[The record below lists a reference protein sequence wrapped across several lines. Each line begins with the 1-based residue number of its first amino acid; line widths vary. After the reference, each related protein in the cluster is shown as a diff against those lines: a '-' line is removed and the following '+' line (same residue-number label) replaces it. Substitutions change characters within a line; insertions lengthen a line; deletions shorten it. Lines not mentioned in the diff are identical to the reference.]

1 MSLSDPS
8 AVPDAASVTRNRLV
22 LVVYTSAIF
31 VSALLLFSVQPLFT
45 KMVLPRLGGSP
56 AVWSVAMV
64 FFQSLL
70 LGGYAYAHYLMQ
82 LRNRMLP
89 VVIHLVL
96 LVVALLTLPL
106 SIAGGWGEPPT
117 SGYAF
122 WLLGLFA
129 VSIGLPFFALAANN
143 PLLQAWFVR
152 TGHPNGPDPY
162 FLYAS
167 SNIGSFLALLSYPV
181 LLEPMFTL
189 RTQNL
194 IWTGGYGL
202 LIVLIAA
209 CGVLLLRSPVMAVA
223 DVGAEAIDAPAP
235 PWILRARWIFLAAV
249 PSGLLI
255 AVTAHISTD
264 VAAAPLLWV
273 LPLSLYLLT
282 WVLVFQSRPLLP
294 HKWILLL
301 QPLAI
306 AGVIV
311 LLAVGGEQNL
321 LLTLGGHQ
329 LCFFVIA
336 MACHG
341 ELARTRPAAKYL
353 TGFYVALS
361 FGGMVGG
368 LFAGL
373 IAPFTFS
380 WIAEYPILLACA
392 ALCRPPGG
400 NERLARWSNWYWPLL
415 AVLAVALIAP
425 TYNTGKVF
433 TWLDTNRVWVIG
445 AVGVLSALLAL
456 GLNANRWKIFATVA
470 VALALI
476 RAYPSDDGR
485 VETVRSFFGVHK
497 IVVTSNGQY
506 HVLMHGTTIYG
517 AEKYQNDDGTPV
529 TGRPEPITYYHKD
542 GGIGQAIAAMRERKG
557 GPLRVA
563 VIGLGSGTL
572 ACASEPGET
581 WKFFEIDQTMVDTAK
596 DPKYFT
602 YISKCE
608 PDMKP
613 VIGDARL
620 TFAKEAAG
628 TLRPDHRRRLF
639 VGCDPDPSRDRGG
652 DGDLQGQA
660 GAAGRC
666 GDACVQPASR
676 TGQRRGRHRR
686 RQRSQEL
693 GLQRGYQ
700 PRRGIHLLDH
710 GGGLG
715 ARGGRCRQA
724 GVVGP
729 MGTDRSRRQPA
740 GLDRRLLQ
748 RARRGV
754 AAAEEGRGVSLKRT
768 IRRLV
773 RNHSRL
779 SLLAARHDQPETIV
793 KKLALSFMAGA
804 GALLATSAFAA
815 PLSNGLT
822 ALPDSNIEQVRMVC
836 NENGRCWRER
846 SERRV
851 IVREFLR

>member
-1 MSLSDPS
+1 MTSEPS
-8 AVPDAASVTRNRLV
+8 ASRNRLV
-22 LVVYTSAIF
+22 LVVYTAAIF

-70 LGGYAYAHYLMQ
+70 LGGYAYAHLLMK
-82 LRNRMLP
+82 LNSR
-89 VVIHLVL
+89 VVPIVVHLVL
-96 LVVALLTLPL
+96 LVIALLTLPL
-106 SIAGGWGEPPT
+106 SIKSGWGEPPT
-117 SGYAF
+117 SGYAI
-122 WLLGLFA
+122 WLLGLFV

-181 LLEPMFTL
+181 LLEPMLTL

-202 LIVLIAA
+202 LIVLIAG
-209 CGVLLLRSPVMAVA
+209 CGLLLLRSPANAAALNMPA
-223 DVGAEAIDAPAP
+223 DDANATVPSWP
-235 PWILRARWIFLAAV
+235 QRARWIFLAAV

-294 HKWILLL
+294 HKWMLLA

-306 AGVIV
+306 AGVVI

-329 LCFFVIA
+329 LCFFIIA

-361 FGGMVGG
+361 FGGMIGG

-380 WIAEYPILLACA
+380 WVAEYPILLALA

-400 NERLARWSNWYWPLL
+400 AERLPRWSAWYWPFL

-425 TYNTGKVF
+425 SWSAGDIFN
-433 TWLDTNRVWVIG
+433 WLEDRRVWIIG

-456 GLNANRWKIFATVA
+456 ALNANRWKIFATVV
-470 VALALI
+470 VALVVL

-497 IVVTSNGQY
+497 IVVTRNGQY
-506 HVLMHGTTIYG
+506 HVLMHGTTIHG
-517 AEKYQNDDGTPV
+517 AEKFRNDDGTPV
-529 TGRPEPITYYHKD
+529 TGRPEPISYYHKD
-542 GGIGQAIAAMRERKG
+542 GGIGQAITAIRERKG
-557 GPLRVA
+557 APLKVA

-572 ACASEPGET
+572 TCASQPGED
-581 WKFFEIDQTMVDTAK
+581 WRFFEIDQSMVDTAR

-602 YISKCE
+602 YIQNCE
-608 PDMKP
+608 PNLKP

-620 TFAKEAAG
+620 TFAKE
-628 TLRPDHRRRLF
+628 PDGVYDLIIVDAYSSDAIPIHLATEEAMAIYKEKLAPQGAVVMHVSNRHLELASVVVGIADANDMKSWVYSEDSGRDNEYIFSTSVVVSAREEADVGKLASSDVWTETEADEKQRVWTDDYSNVLGAVYRRL
-639 VGCDPDPSRDRGG
+639 RDG
-652 DGDLQGQA
+652 
-660 GAAGRC
+660 
-666 GDACVQPASR
+666 
-676 TGQRRGRHRR
+676 
-686 RQRSQEL
+686 
-693 GLQRGYQ
+693 
-700 PRRGIHLLDH
+700 
-710 GGGLG
+710 
-715 ARGGRCRQA
+715 
-724 GVVGP
+724 
-729 MGTDRSRRQPA
+729 
-740 GLDRRLLQ
+740 
-748 RARRGV
+748 
-754 AAAEEGRGVSLKRT
+754 
-768 IRRLV
+768 
-773 RNHSRL
+773 
-779 SLLAARHDQPETIV
+779 
-793 KKLALSFMAGA
+793 
-804 GALLATSAFAA
+804 
-815 PLSNGLT
+815 
-822 ALPDSNIEQVRMVC
+822 EQ
-836 NENGRCWRER
+836 
-846 SERRV
+846 
-851 IVREFLR
+851 

>member
-1 MSLSDPS
+1 MISEPS
-8 AVPDAASVTRNRLV
+8 ASRNRLV
-22 LVVYTSAIF
+22 LAVYTAAIF

-70 LGGYAYAHYLMQ
+70 LGGYAYAHFLMQ
-82 LRNRMLP
+82 ARNRTIP
-89 VVIHLVL
+89 VAVHL
-96 LVVALLTLPL
+96 ALLAVAMLTMPL
-106 SIAGGWGEPPT
+106 SIASGWGDPPN
-117 SGYAF
+117 SGYAL

-167 SNIGSFLALLSYPV
+167 SNVGSFLALLSYPV

-189 RTQNL
+189 RMQNL

-202 LIVLIAA
+202 LIVLIAI
-209 CGVLLLRSPVMAVA
+209 CGVLLLRSPVRAA
-223 DVGAEAIDAPAP
+223 ERNLAPDDSDVRAPS
-235 PWILRARWIFLAAV
+235 WILRARWIFLAAV

-294 HKWILLL
+294 HKWMLLA

-306 AGVIV
+306 AGIVV
-311 LLAVGGEQNL
+311 LLAFGGEQNL

-329 LCFFVIA
+329 FCFFVIA

-380 WIAEYPILLACA
+380 WVAEYPILLALA
-392 ALCRPPGG
+392 ALCRPTGG
-400 NERLARWSNWYWPLL
+400 ERLPRWSAWYWPFL

-425 TYNTGKVF
+425 AWSTGKTF
-433 TWLDTNRVWVIG
+433 NWFEGHRVWVIG
-445 AVGVLSALLAL
+445 AVGVLAALLAL
-456 GLNANRWKIFATVA
+456 ALNANRWKIFATVV
-470 VALALI
+470 VALVLL

-497 IVVTSNGQY
+497 IVVTPNGQY
-506 HVLMHGTTIYG
+506 HVLMHGTTIHG
-517 AEKYQNDDGTPV
+517 AEKFKNDDGTPV
-529 TGRPEPITYYHKD
+529 TGQPEPITYYYRD
-542 GGIGQAIAAMRERKG
+542 GGIGQAITAIRERKG
-557 GPLRVA
+557 APLRVA

-572 ACASEPGET
+572 ACASEPGEE
-581 WKFFEIDQTMVDTAK
+581 WKFFEIDQTMVDTAR

-602 YISKCE
+602 YIQVCE
-608 PDMKP
+608 PNMQP

-620 TFAKEAAG
+620 TFAREPDGVYDLIIVDAYSSDAIPVHLATEEAMEIYKSKLAPQG
-628 TLRPDHRRRLF
+628 AVVMHVSNRHLELSSVVVGIADANDLKSWVYSEDSGRDSEYIFSTSVVVSAREETDVGKLASSEQWALTEARENQRVWTDDYSNVPGAVWRRLRK
-639 VGCDPDPSRDRGG
+639 G
-652 DGDLQGQA
+652 
-660 GAAGRC
+660 
-666 GDACVQPASR
+666 
-676 TGQRRGRHRR
+676 
-686 RQRSQEL
+686 
-693 GLQRGYQ
+693 
-700 PRRGIHLLDH
+700 
-710 GGGLG
+710 
-715 ARGGRCRQA
+715 
-724 GVVGP
+724 
-729 MGTDRSRRQPA
+729 
-740 GLDRRLLQ
+740 
-748 RARRGV
+748 
-754 AAAEEGRGVSLKRT
+754 EE
-768 IRRLV
+768 
-773 RNHSRL
+773 
-779 SLLAARHDQPETIV
+779 
-793 KKLALSFMAGA
+793 
-804 GALLATSAFAA
+804 
-815 PLSNGLT
+815 
-822 ALPDSNIEQVRMVC
+822 
-836 NENGRCWRER
+836 
-846 SERRV
+846 
-851 IVREFLR
+851 

>member
-1 MSLSDPS
+1 MKSEPS
-8 AVPDAASVTRNRLV
+8 ASRNRLV
-22 LVVYTSAIF
+22 LVVYTAAIF

-70 LGGYAYAHYLMQ
+70 LGGYAYAHLLMK
-82 LRNRMLP
+82 LKNRVLP
-89 VVIHLVL
+89 VAVHLVL

-106 SIAGGWGEPPT
+106 AIRSGWGEPPT

-122 WLLGLFA
+122 WLLGLFV

-194 IWTGGYGL
+194 IWTGGYGV
-202 LIVLIAA
+202 LIVLIAG
-209 CGVLLLRSPVMAVA
+209 CGALLLSSPA
-223 DVGAEAIDAPAP
+223 DAGALNLGVDDANAPAP
-235 PWILRARWIFLAAV
+235 SWMLRARWIFLAAV

-282 WVLVFQSRPLLP
+282 WVLVFQSHPLLP
-294 HKWILLL
+294 HKWMLLA

-306 AGVIV
+306 AGVVI
-311 LLAVGGEQNL
+311 LLAIGGEQNL
-321 LLTLGGHQ
+321 LLTLGGHL
-329 LCFFVIA
+329 LCFFIIA

-380 WIAEYPILLACA
+380 WIAEYPILLALA

-400 NERLARWSNWYWPLL
+400 AERLPRWSAWYWPFL

-425 TYNTGKVF
+425 SYSAGQIFNQVF
-433 TWLDTNRVWVIG
+433 DGVFSRLDDWRIWVIG

-456 GLNANRWKIFATVA
+456 ALNATRWKIFATVA
-470 VALALI
+470 VALVLLRI
-476 RAYPSDDGR
+476 YPSDHGR

-497 IVVTSNGQY
+497 IVVTPNGQY
-506 HVLMHGTTIYG
+506 HVLMHGTTIHG
-517 AEKYQNDDGTPV
+517 AEKFKNDDGTPV
-529 TGRPEPITYYHKD
+529 TGRPEPISYYHKD
-542 GGIGQAIAAMRERKG
+542 GGIGQAITAIRERKG
-557 GPLRVA
+557 APLKVA

-572 ACASEPGET
+572 ACASQPGED
-581 WKFFEIDQTMVDTAK
+581 WKFFEIDQSMVDTAR

-602 YISKCE
+602 YIQNCE
-608 PDMKP
+608 PNLKP

-620 TFAKEAAG
+620 TFAREPDGVYDLIIVDAYSSDAIPIHLATEEAMAIYKQKLAPQG
-628 TLRPDHRRRLF
+628 AVVMHVSNRHLELASVIIGIADANEMKSWVYSEDSNRDDEYIFATSVVVSAREEADVGNLASSDVWAETEPTEGQRVWTDDYSNVLGAVYRRL
-639 VGCDPDPSRDRGG
+639 RDG
-652 DGDLQGQA
+652 
-660 GAAGRC
+660 
-666 GDACVQPASR
+666 
-676 TGQRRGRHRR
+676 
-686 RQRSQEL
+686 
-693 GLQRGYQ
+693 
-700 PRRGIHLLDH
+700 
-710 GGGLG
+710 
-715 ARGGRCRQA
+715 
-724 GVVGP
+724 
-729 MGTDRSRRQPA
+729 
-740 GLDRRLLQ
+740 
-748 RARRGV
+748 
-754 AAAEEGRGVSLKRT
+754 
-768 IRRLV
+768 
-773 RNHSRL
+773 
-779 SLLAARHDQPETIV
+779 
-793 KKLALSFMAGA
+793 
-804 GALLATSAFAA
+804 
-815 PLSNGLT
+815 
-822 ALPDSNIEQVRMVC
+822 EQ
-836 NENGRCWRER
+836 
-846 SERRV
+846 
-851 IVREFLR
+851 

>member
-1 MSLSDPS
+1 MLTGAFMSPLSP
-8 AVPDAASVTRNRLV
+8 AADQSSVSRNRLI
-22 LVVYTSAIF
+22 LIVYTAAIF
-31 VSALLLFSVQPLFT
+31 TSALLLFSVQPLFT

-82 LRNRMLP
+82 IRNRIVP
-89 VVIHLVL
+89 VAVHLVL
-96 LVVALLTLPL
+96 LVIALLTLPL
-106 SIAGGWGEPPT
+106 SIANGWGEPPT

-194 IWTGGYGL
+194 IWTGLYGVLIL
-202 LIVLIAA
+202 LIGS
-209 CGVLLLRSPVMAVA
+209 CGVLLLRSPANAVVEQSDDA
-223 DVGAEAIDAPAP
+223 DAPAP
-235 PWILRARWIFLAAV
+235 GWALRARWIFLAAV

-294 HKWILLL
+294 HKWVLMV

-321 LLTLGGHQ
+321 LLTLGGH
-329 LCFFVIA
+329 LVCFFVIA

-341 ELARTRPAAKYL
+341 ELARTRPASKYL

-373 IAPFTFS
+373 IAPYTFS
-380 WIAEYPILLACA
+380 WIAEYPILVALAV
-392 ALCRPPGG
+392 LCRPPAD
-400 NERLARWSNWYWPLL
+400 ERLSQWSRWYWPLL
-415 AVLAVALIAP
+415 AVAAVALIAP
-425 TYNTGKVF
+425 SHSDGKVF
-433 TWLDTNRVWVIG
+433 SWIEDHRVYVISAVAIAGMILAILLKANRAKLAGI
-445 AVGVLSALLAL
+445 AILAL
-456 GLNANRWKIFATVA
+456 V
-470 VALALI
+470 LI
-476 RAYPSDDGR
+476 RVYPPDEGR

-497 IVVTSNGQY
+497 IVVTPNGQY
-506 HVLMHGTTIYG
+506 HVLMHGTTIHG
-517 AEKYQNDDGTPV
+517 AEKFRNDDGSPV
-529 TGRPEPITYYHKD
+529 TGRPEAITYYHKD
-542 GGIGQAIAAMRERKG
+542 GGIGQAISAIRERKG
-557 GPLRVA
+557 GAIRVA

-572 ACASEPGET
+572 TCASEPGEN
-581 WKFFEIDQTMVDTAK
+581 WKFFEIDQSMVDTAR

-602 YISKCE
+602 FIQNCE
-608 PDMKP
+608 PDLKP

-620 TFAKEAAG
+620 TFAKE
-628 TLRPDHRRRLF
+628 PDGIYDLIIVDAYSSDAIPIHLATEEAMEIYKQKLAPQGAVVMHVSNRHLELASVVVGIADANDMKSWVYSEDSGRDNEYIFSTSVVVSAREEADVGALASSDKWALTEAEDNQRVWTDDYSNVLGAVWRRL
-639 VGCDPDPSRDRGG
+639 RDG
-652 DGDLQGQA
+652 
-660 GAAGRC
+660 
-666 GDACVQPASR
+666 
-676 TGQRRGRHRR
+676 
-686 RQRSQEL
+686 
-693 GLQRGYQ
+693 
-700 PRRGIHLLDH
+700 
-710 GGGLG
+710 
-715 ARGGRCRQA
+715 
-724 GVVGP
+724 
-729 MGTDRSRRQPA
+729 
-740 GLDRRLLQ
+740 
-748 RARRGV
+748 
-754 AAAEEGRGVSLKRT
+754 
-768 IRRLV
+768 
-773 RNHSRL
+773 
-779 SLLAARHDQPETIV
+779 
-793 KKLALSFMAGA
+793 
-804 GALLATSAFAA
+804 
-815 PLSNGLT
+815 
-822 ALPDSNIEQVRMVC
+822 EQ
-836 NENGRCWRER
+836 
-846 SERRV
+846 
-851 IVREFLR
+851 

>member
-1 MSLSDPS
+1 MRVSSQRQ
-8 AVPDAASVTRNRLV
+8 VTIWFPDAALPAVSPYAPLNAPGARLAGPPAASARRAQAGVCMTLADPSVVTDQPSASRNRLV
-22 LVVYTSAIF
+22 LIVYTAAIF

-82 LRNRMLP
+82 LRNRIIP
-89 VVIHLVL
+89 VIVHLVL
-96 LVVALLTLPL
+96 LVIALLTLPL
-106 SIAGGWGEPPT
+106 SIASGWGDPPT

-129 VSIGLPFFALAANN
+129 VSIGVPFLALAANN

-202 LIVLIAA
+202 LILLIAG
-209 CGVLLLRSPVMAVA
+209 CGALLLRSPVNAAV
-223 DVGAEAIDAPAP
+223 DTLAEDTDAPAP
-235 PWILRARWIFLAAV
+235 ASILRARWIFLAAV

-294 HKWILLL
+294 HRWMLML

-306 AGVIV
+306 TGVIV

-329 LCFFVIA
+329 LCFFIIA

-380 WIAEYPILLACA
+380 WIAEYPILLALA

-400 NERLARWSNWYWPLL
+400 DERLSRWSAWYWPFL
-415 AVLAVALIAP
+415 AVLALVLIAP
-425 TYNTGKVF
+425 SYSEGKIMA
-433 TWLDTNRVWVIG
+433 WLDEHRVWVIG

-470 VALALI
+470 VALLLI

-497 IVVTSNGQY
+497 IVVTPHGQY
-506 HVLMHGTTIYG
+506 HVLMHGTTIHG
-517 AEKYQNDDGTPV
+517 AEKFQNDDGTPV

-542 GGIGQAIAAMRERKG
+542 GGIGQAISAIRERKG

-563 VIGLGSGTL
+563 AIGLGSGTL
-572 ACASEPGET
+572 TCASEPGET
-581 WKFFEIDQTMVDTAK
+581 WKFFEIDQSMVDTAR
-596 DPKYFT
+596 DPRYFT
-602 YISKCE
+602 YIQKCE
-608 PDMKP
+608 PDLKP

-620 TFAKEAAG
+620 TFAREPDGIYDLIIVDAYSSDAIPIHLATEEAMEIYKDKLAPQG
-628 TLRPDHRRRLF
+628 AVLMHVSNRHLELSSVVVGIADANDLKSWVYSEDSNRDNEYIFSTSVVVSAREEADVGKLASSEQWALTEADENQRVWTDDYSNVLGAVWRRL
-639 VGCDPDPSRDRGG
+639 RDG
-652 DGDLQGQA
+652 
-660 GAAGRC
+660 
-666 GDACVQPASR
+666 
-676 TGQRRGRHRR
+676 
-686 RQRSQEL
+686 
-693 GLQRGYQ
+693 
-700 PRRGIHLLDH
+700 
-710 GGGLG
+710 
-715 ARGGRCRQA
+715 
-724 GVVGP
+724 
-729 MGTDRSRRQPA
+729 
-740 GLDRRLLQ
+740 
-748 RARRGV
+748 
-754 AAAEEGRGVSLKRT
+754 
-768 IRRLV
+768 
-773 RNHSRL
+773 
-779 SLLAARHDQPETIV
+779 
-793 KKLALSFMAGA
+793 
-804 GALLATSAFAA
+804 
-815 PLSNGLT
+815 
-822 ALPDSNIEQVRMVC
+822 EQ
-836 NENGRCWRER
+836 
-846 SERRV
+846 
-851 IVREFLR
+851 

>member
-1 MSLSDPS
+1 MTSPDPS
-8 AVPDAASVTRNRLV
+8 ASADLPSESRNRLV
-22 LVVYTSAIF
+22 LVVYTAAIF

-70 LGGYAYAHYLMQ
+70 LGGYAYAHFLMQ
-82 LRNRMLP
+82 LRNRAIP
-89 VVIHLVL
+89 VAIHLVL
-96 LVVALLTLPL
+96 LVVAMLTLPL
-106 SIAGGWGEPPT
+106 SISSGWGDPPT

-202 LIVLIAA
+202 LIVLIAS
-209 CGVLLLRSPVMAVA
+209 CGVLLLRSPAKAAELNMPA
-223 DVGAEAIDAPAP
+223 DDSDAPAP
-235 PWILRARWIFLAAV
+235 SWILRARWIFLAAV

-294 HKWILLL
+294 HKWMLLA

-306 AGVIV
+306 AGVVV

-380 WIAEYPILLACA
+380 WIAEYPILLALA
-392 ALCRPPGG
+392 ALCRPTG
-400 NERLARWSNWYWPLL
+400 NERLPRWSRWYWPLL
-415 AVLAVALIAP
+415 AVAGGGADRADLG
-425 TYNTGKVF
+425 TGKLF

-456 GLNANRWKIFATVA
+456 GLNANRWKIFATV
-470 VALALI
+470 VRWRWCCCAL
-476 RAYPSDDGR
+476 YPSDDGR

-497 IVVTSNGQY
+497 IVVTPNGQY
-506 HVLMHGTTIYG
+506 HVLMHGTTIHG
-517 AEKYQNDDGTPV
+517 AEKFKNDDGTPV
-529 TGRPEPITYYHKD
+529 TGQPEPITYYHKD
-542 GGIGQAIAAMRERKG
+542 GGIGQAITAIRERKG
-557 GPLRVA
+557 APLRVA

-572 ACASEPGET
+572 VCAAEPGEE
-581 WKFFEIDQTMVDTAK
+581 WKFFEIDQTMVDTAR

-602 YISKCE
+602 YIQVCE
-608 PDMKP
+608 PNLEP

-620 TFAKEAAG
+620 TFAREPDGVYDLIIVDAYSSDAIPIHLATEEAMEIYKAKLAPQG
-628 TLRPDHRRRLF
+628 AVVMHVSNRHLELSSVVVGIADANDMKSWVYSEDSSRDNEYIFSTSVVVSAREEADVGKLASSDKWALTEAEDHQRVWTDDYSNVLGAVWRRLRN
-639 VGCDPDPSRDRGG
+639 G
-652 DGDLQGQA
+652 
-660 GAAGRC
+660 
-666 GDACVQPASR
+666 
-676 TGQRRGRHRR
+676 
-686 RQRSQEL
+686 
-693 GLQRGYQ
+693 
-700 PRRGIHLLDH
+700 
-710 GGGLG
+710 
-715 ARGGRCRQA
+715 
-724 GVVGP
+724 
-729 MGTDRSRRQPA
+729 
-740 GLDRRLLQ
+740 
-748 RARRGV
+748 
-754 AAAEEGRGVSLKRT
+754 EE
-768 IRRLV
+768 
-773 RNHSRL
+773 
-779 SLLAARHDQPETIV
+779 
-793 KKLALSFMAGA
+793 
-804 GALLATSAFAA
+804 
-815 PLSNGLT
+815 
-822 ALPDSNIEQVRMVC
+822 
-836 NENGRCWRER
+836 
-846 SERRV
+846 
-851 IVREFLR
+851 

>member
-1 MSLSDPS
+1 MTSEPT
-8 AVPDAASVTRNRLV
+8 ASRNRLV
-22 LVVYTSAIF
+22 LVVYTAAIF

-70 LGGYAYAHYLMQ
+70 LGGYAYAHLLMK
-82 LRNRMLP
+82 LNGRIVP
-89 VVIHLVL
+89 VVVHLVL
-96 LVVALLTLPL
+96 LVVALVTLPL
-106 SIAGGWGEPPT
+106 AIRSGWGEPPT
-117 SGYAF
+117 SGYAV

-129 VSIGLPFFALAANN
+129 GSIGLPFFALAANN

-202 LIVLIAA
+202 LIVLIAS
-209 CGVLLLRSPVMAVA
+209 CGVLLLRSPANAAALDMQVD
-223 DVGAEAIDAPAP
+223 DVNAPAP
-235 PWILRARWIFLAAV
+235 TWPLRARWIFLAAV

-294 HKWILLL
+294 HKWMLRA

-306 AGVIV
+306 AGVVI

-329 LCFFVIA
+329 LCFFIIA

-380 WIAEYPILLACA
+380 WVAEYPILLALA

-400 NERLARWSNWYWPLL
+400 AERLPRWSAWYWPFL

-425 TYNTGKVF
+425 SYSAGDIFNWFDVH
-433 TWLDTNRVWVIG
+433 RVWVIG

-456 GLNANRWKIFATVA
+456 ALNANRWKIFATVV
-470 VALALI
+470 VALVVL

-497 IVVTSNGQY
+497 IVVTPNGQF
-506 HVLMHGTTIYG
+506 HVLMHGTTIHG
-517 AEKYQNDDGTPV
+517 AEKFKNDDGTPV
-529 TGRPEPITYYHKD
+529 AGKPEPISYYYKD
-542 GGIGQAIAAMRERKG
+542 GGIGRAITAIRERKG
-557 GPLRVA
+557 APLKVA

-572 ACASEPGET
+572 TCASAPGED
-581 WKFFEIDQTMVDTAK
+581 WRFFEIDQSMVDTAR

-602 YISKCE
+602 YIQNCE
-608 PDMKP
+608 PNLKP

-620 TFAKEAAG
+620 TFAKE
-628 TLRPDHRRRLF
+628 PDGVYDLIIVDAYSSDAIPIHLATEEAMAIYKEKLAPQGAVVMHVSNRHLELASVVVGIADANDMKSWVYSEDSGRDNEYIFSTSVVVSAREEEDVGKLASSDVWTETEADEKQRVWTDDYSNVLGAVYRRL
-639 VGCDPDPSRDRGG
+639 RDG
-652 DGDLQGQA
+652 
-660 GAAGRC
+660 
-666 GDACVQPASR
+666 
-676 TGQRRGRHRR
+676 
-686 RQRSQEL
+686 
-693 GLQRGYQ
+693 
-700 PRRGIHLLDH
+700 
-710 GGGLG
+710 
-715 ARGGRCRQA
+715 
-724 GVVGP
+724 
-729 MGTDRSRRQPA
+729 
-740 GLDRRLLQ
+740 
-748 RARRGV
+748 
-754 AAAEEGRGVSLKRT
+754 
-768 IRRLV
+768 
-773 RNHSRL
+773 
-779 SLLAARHDQPETIV
+779 
-793 KKLALSFMAGA
+793 
-804 GALLATSAFAA
+804 
-815 PLSNGLT
+815 
-822 ALPDSNIEQVRMVC
+822 EQ
-836 NENGRCWRER
+836 
-846 SERRV
+846 
-851 IVREFLR
+851 

>member
-1 MSLSDPS
+1 MSLSDSS
-8 AVPDAASVTRNRLV
+8 AATDAASVARNRLV
-22 LVVYTSAIF
+22 LVVYTAAIF

-82 LRNRMLP
+82 LKNRMLP
-89 VVIHLVL
+89 VAIHLVL
-96 LVVALLTLPL
+96 LMVALLTLPL

-152 TGHPNGPDPY
+152 SGHPNGPDPY

-209 CGVLLLRSPVMAVA
+209 CGVLLLRSPVMAER
-223 DVGAEAIDAPAP
+223 DLQIEEASAPAP
-235 PWILRARWIFLAAV
+235 PWMLRARWIFLAAV

-294 HKWILLL
+294 HKWVLLL

-306 AGVIV
+306 AGVIG
-311 LLAVGGEQNL
+311 LLAFGGEQNL

-400 NERLARWSNWYWPLL
+400 NERFARWNSWYWPFL
-415 AVLAVALIAP
+415 AALAVALIAP
-425 TYNTGKVF
+425 TYHPGQVL
-433 TWLDTNRVWVIG
+433 TWLQAHRVWMVG

-476 RAYPSDDGR
+476 RAYPADDGR

-506 HVLMHGTTIYG
+506 HVLMHGTTIHG

-557 GPLRVA
+557 SPLRVA

-581 WKFFEIDQTMVDTAK
+581 WKYFEIDQTMVDTAK
-596 DPKYFT
+596 DPKYFS
-602 YISKCE
+602 YISKCD

-620 TFAKEAAG
+620 TFAKEPAG
-628 TLRPDHRRRLF
+628 IYDLIIVDAYSSDAIPIHLATEEAMEIYKERLAPQGAVAMHVSNRHLELSSVVVGIADANDLKSWVYSEDTNRDSEYIFSTTVVISARADADIGKLASSDQWALTEAEDDERVWTDDYSNVLGAVWRRLKK
-639 VGCDPDPSRDRGG
+639 G
-652 DGDLQGQA
+652 
-660 GAAGRC
+660 
-666 GDACVQPASR
+666 
-676 TGQRRGRHRR
+676 
-686 RQRSQEL
+686 
-693 GLQRGYQ
+693 
-700 PRRGIHLLDH
+700 
-710 GGGLG
+710 
-715 ARGGRCRQA
+715 
-724 GVVGP
+724 
-729 MGTDRSRRQPA
+729 
-740 GLDRRLLQ
+740 
-748 RARRGV
+748 
-754 AAAEEGRGVSLKRT
+754 EE
-768 IRRLV
+768 
-773 RNHSRL
+773 
-779 SLLAARHDQPETIV
+779 
-793 KKLALSFMAGA
+793 
-804 GALLATSAFAA
+804 
-815 PLSNGLT
+815 
-822 ALPDSNIEQVRMVC
+822 
-836 NENGRCWRER
+836 
-846 SERRV
+846 
-851 IVREFLR
+851 